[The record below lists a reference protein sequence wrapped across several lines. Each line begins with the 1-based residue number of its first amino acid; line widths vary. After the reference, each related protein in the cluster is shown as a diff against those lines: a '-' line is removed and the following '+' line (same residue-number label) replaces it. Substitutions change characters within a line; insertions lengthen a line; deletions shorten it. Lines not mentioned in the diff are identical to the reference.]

1 MLALIKLIPLKDWL
15 YTAIIIVLAFFLWRV
30 YHAGE
35 AKIEASDAKF
45 AAAQVVKTQEVESRV
60 KSGIAEALAKFN
72 ATPAPPPPAAQPS
85 VVCYAPNSSKVPN
98 RGLSASGGDG
108 AGGTVSFST
117 AKADEGFNP
126 APAISADGQAAD
138 AEIIRLKAKVTL
150 LQGTVVAYQNGGL
163 VAK

>member
-1 MLALIKLIPLKDWL
+1 MLALIKLIPLKDWI

-45 AAAQVVKTQEVESRV
+45 AAAQVIKNQEVELRV
-60 KSGIAEALAKFN
+60 KSGIADAVAKFQ
-72 ATPAPPPPAAQPS
+72 ATPPPPPPAAQPS
-85 VVCYAPNSSKVPN
+85 VVCYAPSSSKVPN

-108 AGGTVSFST
+108 TGGTISFST
-117 AKADEGFNP
+117 AKADEGFDP

-138 AEIIRLKAKVTL
+138 AEIIRLKSKVTL
-150 LQGTVVAYQNGGL
+150 LQDTLKTYQVNGL
-163 VAK
+163 IAK